1 MSSSLSLRNRIR
13 IVLLFMIAGPALG
26 SLPFVIP
33 LMLIGLHS
41 GFLDPYGH
49 PHIVK
54 VLLVSYL
61 IGVLPA
67 IACGGMYQWIVARL
81 ARSAPSRKKIQT
93 VVLGILTG
101 LLTGLMTTG
110 ILLFIQRREITQ
122 DALVFHTALLFCCML
137 ASTLCALI
145 ARRWT
150 DRPDAGASLHAAPET
165 SHT

>member
-1 MSSSLSLRNRIR
+1 MRNRIK
-13 IVLLFMIAGPALG
+13 IVLLFMVAGPALG

-41 GFLDPYGH
+41 GFLDPYGQ

-54 VLLVSYL
+54 VLLASYL

-67 IACGGMYQWIVARL
+67 IVCGSIYQWIVLRL
-81 ARSAPSRKKIQT
+81 ARNAPSRKKIQT
-93 VVLGILTG
+93 VVIGVLTG

-110 ILLFIQRREITQ
+110 ILLLIQRREITN

-137 ASTLCALI
+137 ASALCALI

-150 DRPDAGASLHAAPET
+150 DRHGARTSLHSPSNT